1 MLPKPLTV
9 GAVIDGPSSD
19 AEVPGFW
26 RSLGLPGLIDVH
38 VHFMPPQVLSKVW
51 GYFDRLRFPDGTPVW
66 PIAYR
71 DDEPTRVQRLADMGV
86 RAYSSLVYP
95 HKPGMAE
102 WLNGWAATF
111 AAANPACL
119 RSATFYPEPGV
130 DRYVAEKVDEGARIF
145 KAHLQVGTYDPRDRL
160 LQPVWGRLAAGSI
173 PVIVHA
179 GSGPEPGP
187 FTGPGPFG
195 EVLDAH
201 PNLVAIIAH
210 MGTTEYVEFWD
221 LAMRYPNVRLDTTMT
236 FTDFTEST
244 PGGSYPS
251 HLLEALAAHPER
263 VLLGTDFPNIPH
275 PYAHQLAALA
285 RLGFG
290 DDWLRAVC
298 YDNAATLFRLERGD

>member
-1 MLPKPLTV
+1 M
-9 GAVIDGPSSD
+9 
-19 AEVPGFW
+19 
-26 RSLGLPGLIDVH
+26 
-38 VHFMPPQVLSKVW
+38 
-51 GYFDRLRFPDGTPVW
+51 
-66 PIAYR
+66 
-71 DDEPTRVQRLADMGV
+71 
-86 RAYSSLVYP
+86 
-95 HKPGMAE
+95 
-102 WLNGWAATF
+102 
-111 AAANPACL
+111 
-119 RSATFYPEPGV
+119 
-130 DRYVAEKVDEGARIF
+130 
-145 KAHLQVGTYDPRDRL
+145 
-160 LQPVWGRLAAGSI
+160 
-173 PVIVHA
+173 IVHA

-201 PNLVAIIAH
+201 PDLVAIIAH

-251 HLLEALAAHPER
+251 HLLEALAAPPER
-263 VLLGTDFPNIPH
+263 VLLGTYFPNIPH